1 MTNLWRGEA
10 RPALLFLAAW
20 AVSTAYLA
28 ATGADWVFPIVSLL
42 IFGVGLSA
50 IAWWLTRRTDAPALP
65 VENPGREA
73 VGLLLYLVVYAVL
86 FVGILFTTIKTAVP
100 AGREQDLAMLGF
112 KLLIHVVLPA
122 ALLLWLGGR
131 IRPMWDSGIG
141 RRGFWP
147 TLLVIGGL
155 LIGLVAIASPSL
167 REIAAL
173 NLAPGAA
180 AGWVAASLLW
190 MSLEAGLSEEFLF
203 RAGLQSRL
211 QAWLATPAGAIALTS
226 VIFALCHAPGLYLR
240 GNAGTEGWST
250 DPLQVAAYTVA
261 ALAPISVLFGVLW
274 LRTRSLLLVVLLHG
288 SVDMLPNTAELVRS
302 WT

>member
-1 MTNLWRGEA
+1 MAFSKRGEA
-10 RPALLFLAAW
+10 RPALMFLAGW

-28 ATGADWVFPIVSLL
+28 AKGADWLFPIVSLL
-42 IFGVGLSA
+42 IFGVALSA
-50 IAWWLTRRTDAPALP
+50 IAWWLTRRTGAPALP
-65 VENPGREA
+65 VEHPRREA
-73 VGLLLYLVVYAVL
+73 TGLLLYLLLYAVL
-86 FVGILFTTIKTAVP
+86 FVGILFTSIKTAIP

-122 ALLLWLGGR
+122 TLLMWLGGR
-131 IRPMWDSGIG
+131 VRPMWDTGLG

-155 LIGLVAIASPSL
+155 LVGLVALASPSL
-167 REIAAL
+167 REIGAL
-173 NLAPGAA
+173 DLAPGVAA
-180 AGWVAASLLW
+180 AWIAASLVW
-190 MSLEAGLSEEFLF
+190 MSLEAGLCEEFLF

-240 GNAGTEGWST
+240 GTPGTEGWST

-261 ALAPISVLFGVLW
+261 TLAPVSVLFGVLW
-274 LRTRSLLLVVLLHG
+274 FRTRSLLLVVLLHG
-288 SVDMLPNTAELVRS
+288 SVDMLPNTADLVRN